1 MPKSAAKRLYVVWDC
16 PGMPGFH
23 GLVWA
28 GAWKHLEFL
37 CINGQWPGSGMKLK
51 RVNLIEAAARTELGE
66 TAARAVYQGG
76 GSNGQFIGDYLL
88 PQEPLRWYIAV
99 W

>member
-16 PGMPGFH
+16 PGRPYLH

-28 GAWKHLEFL
+28 GALKHFEWF
-37 CINGQWPGSGMKLK
+37 CANGLLPGSGTKLK
-51 RVNLIEAAARTELGE
+51 RAPLLQAAARTELGE